1 MNFETLIPDFSNV
14 DTLVIFASFILA
26 YMGVEA
32 SASHVNEL
40 ENPTKTYPMVM
51 IVLTILAIM
60 LDALGG
66 LAIATTLS
74 SETLEGNLSYGV
86 IEVFIAIFI
95 THFGPRFKGLVLM
108 VSILLALG
116 VLAEI
121 SSWIVEPSRALL
133 EAANDGLLPPSFAR
147 TKQEWHLDKDHSPSG
162 NDRN

>member
-1 MNFETLIPDFSNV
+1 
-14 DTLVIFASFILA
+14 
-26 YMGVEA
+26 
-32 SASHVNEL
+32 
-40 ENPTKTYPMVM
+40 MVM

-86 IEVFIAIFI
+86 IEAFIAIFI

-121 SSWIVEPSRALL
+121 SSWIVGPSRALL

-147 TKQEWHLDKDHSPSG
+147 TNKNGISVKTIVLQAMIVTLWDAVLCGSIVLAGGADSSVG
-162 NDRN
+162 YMTAIGLTVVMRYRL